1 MTQFEAHPDYIRSI
15 AVHPSKPYI
24 LTSSDDL
31 TIKLWNWDHNW
42 KLEQTFEG
50 HQHYVMSVN
59 FS

>member
-42 KLEQTFEG
+42 KLEQTLK
-50 HQHYVMSVN
+50 VINIMS
-59 FS
+59 

>member
-1 MTQFEAHPDYIRSI
+1 MTQFGLIQIILSI

-50 HQHYVMSVN
+50 HQHYVMM
-59 FS
+59 